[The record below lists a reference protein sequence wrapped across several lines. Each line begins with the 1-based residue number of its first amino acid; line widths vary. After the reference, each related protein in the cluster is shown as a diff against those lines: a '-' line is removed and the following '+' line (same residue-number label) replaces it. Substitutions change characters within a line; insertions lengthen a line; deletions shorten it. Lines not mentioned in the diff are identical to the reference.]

1 MTQWVENTTLSLLCC
16 VFIPWPGN
24 FCMLWMW
31 HLTNKQTNLK
41 KLMEA
46 RQWNDVLKVQRGI
59 PVVAQWVKNPT
70 AAAQVAADTV

>member
-1 MTQWVENTTLSLLCC
+1 
-16 VFIPWPGN
+16 
-24 FCMLWMW
+24 
-31 HLTNKQTNLK
+31 
-41 KLMEA
+41 MEA